1 MSKEE
6 KSAKRFFDEQTGE
19 IHTGKAICYS
29 DDLRIVQNVR
39 PKFSHEFIQGSYSI
53 SNDIPTI
60 VLITRCVVCICMIAF
75 NIILTGLQILNDAV
89 SKGSPEKKQAFKR
102 FVEQFGTHFLQ
113 ESQLGAKIYY
123 ERRFSKKS
131 KDVGTMNSRKDC
143 VGKAAEGCTGGNFAI
158 FFIKASA
165 EACPSKTTDH
175 CTVSSQLKLFCNNLT
190 YKC

>member
-1 MSKEE
+1 
-6 KSAKRFFDEQTGE
+6 
-19 IHTGKAICYS
+19 
-29 DDLRIVQNVR
+29 
-39 PKFSHEFIQGSYSI
+39 
-53 SNDIPTI
+53 
-60 VLITRCVVCICMIAF
+60 MIAF

-158 FFIKASA
+158 FFIT
-165 EACPSKTTDH
+165 C
-175 CTVSSQLKLFCNNLT
+175 
-190 YKC
+190 